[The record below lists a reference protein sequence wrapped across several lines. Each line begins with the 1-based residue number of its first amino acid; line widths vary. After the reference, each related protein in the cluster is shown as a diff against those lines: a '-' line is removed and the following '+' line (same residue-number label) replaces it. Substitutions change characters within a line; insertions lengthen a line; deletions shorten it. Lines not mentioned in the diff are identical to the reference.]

1 MRQQWH
7 PDAMASPFRTPLAT
21 RQWLGSALV
30 AVLVLGGCSS
40 LTDTPAATV
49 NGDTITADE
58 VEEELLAIRSNDG
71 YRGAVE
77 RSLVEQGLSVTGQ
90 GEGSFDTAFAARLLS
105 LGVFFQLIDQEAR
118 DRGIGVSAA
127 DMEDARP
134 PTVASVGG
142 EEVFTAFPEDYQQQL
157 VRRQALAGRIQEAI
171 APSPTIE
178 QARAYY
184 EKNRSDFAAVCVSHI
199 FASAERGPE
208 EARARIDELARQLA
222 AGADFG
228 MLAAEQSDDPAA
240 AAEGGSLGCQARGN
254 LIPAF
259 EQAAFALPVGQISE
273 PVETNVGFHLI
284 LVTERREL
292 PLDEVQEQVLAALEG
307 ERVPVFAEFVNDVT
321 CRAEVEVNPRY
332 GTWTGACDDPQ
343 QEGHV
348 VPPEGPP
355 EAPPAGAGSESLE
368 GGVVRPGGG

>member
-7 PDAMASPFRTPLAT
+7 PDAMATPSRTALT
-21 RQWLGSALV
+21 TTQWLGSALV
-30 AVLVLGGCSS
+30 AVLALSGCSS
-40 LTDTPAATV
+40 LTDTHAATV
-49 NGDTITADE
+49 NGDAISADD
-58 VEEELLAIRSNDG
+58 VEEELLAIRSNGG

-77 RSLVEQGLSVTGQ
+77 RSLAEQGLSVTGQ

-105 LGVFFQLIDQEAR
+105 LGVFFELIDQEAQ

-134 PTVASVGG
+134 AAVASVGG
-142 EEVFTAFPEDYQQQL
+142 EEVFAAFPEDYQEEL
-157 VRRQALAGRIQEAI
+157 IRRQALAGKIQEAI
-171 APSPTIE
+171 APTPTID

-184 EKNRSDFAAVCVSHI
+184 EENRSNFAAVCVSHI

-208 EARARIDELARQLA
+208 EARARIDELAGQLA
-222 AGADFG
+222 AGADFRV
-228 MLAAEQSDDPAA
+228 LAAEQSDDPSA
-240 AAEGGSLGCQARGN
+240 AAESGSLGCQARGN
-254 LIPAF
+254 LLPAF
-259 EQAAFALPVGQISE
+259 EQAAFALPVGQVSE
-273 PVETNVGFHLI
+273 PVETDVGFHLI
-284 LVTERREL
+284 LVDERREL
-292 PLDEVQEQVLAALEG
+292 PFEEVQDQVLATLEG

-321 CRAEVEVNPRY
+321 CRAQVEVNPRY

-348 VPPEGPP
+348 LPPEGPP
-355 EAPPAGAGSESLE
+355 EAPPGDAGSGSLE

>member
-1 MRQQWH
+1 
-7 PDAMASPFRTPLAT
+7 MASPSRPPLT
-21 RQWLGSALV
+21 TTQWLGSALV
-30 AVLVLGGCSS
+30 AVLALGGCSS
-40 LTDTPAATV
+40 VTDTQAATV
-49 NGDTITADE
+49 NGDTITADD

-77 RSLVEQGLSVTGQ
+77 RSLAEQGLSVTGQ

-105 LGVFFQLIDQEAR
+105 LGVFFELIDQEAR

-134 PTVASVGG
+134 ATVASVGG
-142 EEVFTAFPEDYQQQL
+142 EEVFAAFPEDYREEL
-157 VRRQALAGRIQEAI
+157 VRRQALAGKIQEAI
-171 APSPTIE
+171 APSPTTE

-184 EKNRSDFAAVCVSHI
+184 EENRSDFAAVCVSHI

-208 EARARIDELARQLA
+208 AARARIDELARQLA
-222 AGADFG
+222 AGADFRV
-228 MLAAEQSDDPAA
+228 LASEQSDDPAA
-240 AAEGGSLGCQARGN
+240 AAEGGNLGCQARGN
-254 LIPAF
+254 LLPAF

-284 LVTERREL
+284 LVNERREL
-292 PLDEVQEQVLAALEG
+292 PFQEVQDQVLAALEG
-307 ERVPVFAEFVNDVT
+307 ERVPVFAEFVNDLT
-321 CRAEVEVNPRY
+321 CRAQVEVNPRY

-348 VPPEGPP
+348 LPPEGPP
-355 EAPPAGAGSESLE
+355 EVSPAGADTGSLE